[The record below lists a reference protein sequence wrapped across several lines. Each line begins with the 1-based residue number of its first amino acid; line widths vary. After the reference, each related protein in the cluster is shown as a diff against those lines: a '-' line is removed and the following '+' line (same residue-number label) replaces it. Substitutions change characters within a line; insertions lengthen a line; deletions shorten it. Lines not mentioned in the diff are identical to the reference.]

1 MGKRKKFKKRFLS
14 LFLVLMM
21 LLQYVPTGLIEVSA
35 ESDDNLKEELASYS
49 STFPY
54 GAFGFYNTQ
63 TIVTEGERD
72 MEVLIVRQG
81 GTAYGATVDV
91 KAVDITAKYGDDYE
105 IYYLDGGK
113 KVYLEESKAIVVEDV
128 SKEDVSN
135 KNSDKKEDAG
145 DKECD
150 DVNKS
155 ESANKGSLQNAQ
167 SQQTGKEAVDSSWR
181 DEYEEYL
188 KYASVVEAADE
199 IINSADGMAT
209 TLYFGEGE
217 FVKTLYIHIKDDT
230 KAESGEY
237 VKLLLGNVSVGVLG
251 ENLQY
256 NLTIADNEATEK
268 IVFALKETE
277 VIVKEGAEYAEITI
291 ERLSGI
297 DYYAGAVYRTVSKT
311 AESYD
316 VYTPVDGATV
326 MFMPGETEKTINIAL
341 TKAAEKGTYF
351 NVILDD
357 SYVNAEDGKNT
368 TSVWF
373 GEKKETE
380 EKQDEQILQENIE
393 EKVTLDGS
401 DVNSVTIEETP
412 EKLLSTSGDMEP
424 CAETLDGV
432 VYDVVTAGGIDWLH
446 PYAKGLDG
454 SAWRS
459 ARWPALSG
467 ATKVRAVSSLYG
479 RTDCW
484 LWWAYDKHGNISV
497 GGNVKVGH
505 EYDDGNERT
514 YTDVFDV
521 SYAESQDGTVKIY
534 VDTDGVNDKAGYQM
548 KQLQFYYPRYTLELK
563 ASDAKQTLK
572 GKNYTAKDKSTTF
585 DVSALSG
592 NASWTTKTVARSQ
605 GIYLT
610 PGTLTNGVEIAKY
623 QFYVGS
629 TYIGETTGNVIY
641 YSELN
646 KFREKYDSVLRN
658 GKYKI
663 TVKPVYKTTAATVT
677 FESENASAI
686 AFSGNKAGSTGFKV
700 GEVLNCT
707 MIDKVTFTA
716 TCPNEQEIK
725 VSSVAHLVDTNKR
738 TKQTFNAT
746 TAGEKTSLTKTIDVD
761 YAKEYLKVYF
771 NTPTFEVSYTKEEE
785 SVANSNAGAVSIYDY
800 TDLNKMLAVGS
811 VGNPIL
817 LSNSMDKLSLL
828 NSTYLLRVIMG
839 EGFDHFEADTPNGKL
854 LFTTRTIWTY
864 RDPETEL
871 NKSVYGNSF
880 VFSPYYADE
889 LLSYH
894 FKVVQDDASPVGVR
908 GTVYIDEVP
917 LFSKVDKTV
926 STKATGVTVNIGGY
940 QATTGNDG
948 TYSINSY
955 FNKGEYVGAFVSY
968 DTLTMSMGI
977 DISKDSVRDFRIP
990 VDGSEALKVTS
1001 STLLKYMS
1009 TNESNMANEIIYE
1022 NREVASALLED
1033 AKYILELTAES
1044 IKAGITPKYAEFYI
1058 FDKKGNMKGQFTQ
1071 RVNFA
1076 NGKATLELNPMN
1088 VKTTS
1093 GTEESLSVGDSITVK
1108 LFDNN
1113 DKGYFMH
1120 QTSIIIG
1127 EKLEGMYTFNYE
1139 GAVKRDDDN
1148 EFMQALGY
1156 LSMGYD
1162 FVLDALAN
1170 EGGTHTDADGNQHQ
1184 LMYIGFGNGFSNKG
1198 DNAGEEAYKTL
1209 QNTIKELD
1217 DINNG
1222 DISVTRQDSISIFG
1236 SGSFNLNIGIGVI
1249 LDCVMSTDPAHKG
1262 EYKFSDYVMIANVAA
1277 AYSKEWEVEIPKTGI
1292 KVTFGLEFKASDPA
1306 EGKYTGVKWHFYN
1319 DSDKD
1324 FYIKKNDMIELLA
1337 NDNISSKGSIGFQ
1350 VTITGSVK
1358 AVWEDLVG
1366 VAGSLQ
1372 VQVENYAGYDT
1383 HNGWS
1388 DYGAILLTPTVKIVV
1403 LKIPI
1408 PVWTHTWKY
1417 EWGKD
1422 ASPSNMAYAMNRMF
1436 NKGDIMYTSTAVAE
1450 TLDYSYTDN
1459 RPAWNPGESAATF
1472 MRAASN
1478 PKSAESVTEKVLQ
1491 SGFLSDS
1498 DICVQDIGNGK
1509 YVAAFLDVVKGR
1521 ADVNKMGAYYT
1532 VYDGNSW
1539 SVPVLL
1545 EEDGTSDQLP
1555 VIRKAGSKGYLIA
1568 WSDAS
1573 RTFDEDENFTDR
1585 LNSFDLTGRF
1595 YDVNTG
1601 ELSDT
1606 MQITKTTTEDNVGD
1620 TNPHIAYYKDANGV
1634 EHMKVYYTKSEYAVS
1649 DANEGEVVGD
1659 ILNPYQVVAVRN
1671 FDFENGKW
1679 MEGYTEALEEQ
1690 IKDSVGEDGYEE
1702 YLENWY
1708 GQEFLDLAPA
1718 VEVTEELDEEGYW
1731 VEGTSATVTEKD
1743 MSEAVIRG
1751 GDAIAYNDLGL
1762 YAYVL
1767 DKGGV
1772 KPETG
1777 DQNLYLQIYNFE
1789 DDEYHHPI
1797 QLTSKNAEISNV
1809 QFMRSIITNGQSS
1822 YEVTWLYYLED
1833 GDIKRINV
1841 SRLVSGDGNLIEASS
1856 QSGAKYYYVNR
1867 EKSDMLGGYEPAQVI
1882 AESTEETTSENET
1895 FTSISSFKVKSDETG
1910 RYNYV
1915 VWSQFVRAEE
1925 EDIVKQ
1931 ESQLFVVREDTVT
1944 GDASSSVKVTDKKDQ
1959 YVSGFDYVVTDEG
1972 NIEVLVGREMLD
1984 KEGQPDNATSELVFM
1999 QVKPSDKLEISNN
2012 TDGEAIVDEDGNL
2025 IAELDVSVKN
2035 ESFDKLKDVTVE
2047 VLDADGNVVYTSN
2060 ETLTYYDTV
2069 ERETSDGG
2077 VVLEETPHT
2086 KEFGTFDIKGGEKHD
2101 LTLRIPLNGDYSYEG
2116 TIRVTSDGKVIKTKS
2131 ISGKLSADLS
2141 ANGLDAEVVERDKVK
2156 LETTITNDS
2165 VLDSKEDTKVTY
2177 GYIDENGN
2185 KVQLGSKPLSSI
2197 ESYDKADISVEV
2209 DVDFDKFASTS
2220 NDDGSLVD
2228 SMEFYLDVN
2237 SDEFVTVYSTVEL
2250 KASAEEVKL
2259 MTSLKDLSA
2268 QYSLYDEDGSMKL
2281 LDELKVGESAYLSL
2295 LVGDKVAENTDEYV
2309 NGLKVV
2315 WNEKPDNVLNV
2326 TKDGVVKA
2334 VGEGTTTLKGYVVP
2348 ADTEFI
2354 LYGNGYSENIDN
2366 YSVKPEA
2373 MIIPVEVTLKVSKA
2387 TDDEQ
2392 ETDKPDNEENTTK
2405 PDTGEDTTDNPD
2417 DSGSVDNPDTGDK
2430 TSNSTWI
2437 YIMMMSV
2444 ALMMCG
2450 GMVKRKEKRHE

>member
-1 MGKRKKFKKRFLS
+1 MGKKKKLNKRLLS
-14 LFLVLMM
+14 LFLVMM
-21 LLQYVPTGLIEVSA
+21 MIFQYVPAGVMEVSA
-35 ESDDNLKEELASYS
+35 ENNDKLKEELASYS

-54 GAFGFYNTQ
+54 GAFGFYHTQ
-63 TIVTEGERD
+63 ATATEGEKD

-81 GTAYGATVDV
+81 GTAYSATVDV
-91 KAVDITAKYGDDYE
+91 KAVDITSEYGDDYE
-105 IYYLDGGK
+105 IYYLEGGK
-113 KVYLEESKAIVVEDV
+113 KIYLKESKAIVVEEI
-128 SKEDVSN
+128 SKEDVKKEN
-135 KNSDKKEDAG
+135 VKKEDAG
-145 DKECD
+145 EDESA
-150 DVNKS
+150 VTSNSESNKS
-155 ESANKGSLQNAQ
+155 SLQNAQ
-167 SQQTGKEAVDSSWR
+167 SQQTGKEAADSSWR

-199 IINSADGMAT
+199 IINSADGMAA
-209 TLYFGEGE
+209 TLKFEEGE
-217 FVKTLYIHIKDDT
+217 FVKKIYIHIKDDA

-268 IVFALKETE
+268 IVFALKEAE

-316 VYTPVDGATV
+316 AYVPVDGASI
-326 MFMPGETEKTINIAL
+326 MFMPGETEKTVSVAL
-341 TKAAEKGTYF
+341 EKTAEKGTYF
-351 NVILDD
+351 NVILDK
-357 SYVNAEDGKNT
+357 SYVNVEEERGI

-373 GEKKETE
+373 GEKKEI
-380 EKQDEQILQENIE
+380 EKVSNAQVLQENVE
-393 EKVTLDGS
+393 EQITLNGS
-401 DVNSVTIEETP
+401 DANSVVKEETT
-412 EKLLSTSGDMEP
+412 EKFLSSSEEVAP
-424 CAETLDGV
+424 CAETIDGV
-432 VYDVVTAGGIDWLH
+432 VYDVVTPGDLSWLNA
-446 PYAKGLDG
+446 YATGLD
-454 SAWRS
+454 SWAWRS
-459 ARWPALSG
+459 SKWGSMSG
-467 ATKVRAVSSLYG
+467 TTKVRVVSTLYG

-484 LWWAYDKHGNISV
+484 LWWAYDKHGDISV
-497 GGNVKVGH
+497 GGNVKVSH

-514 YTDVFDV
+514 YTDTFDV
-521 SYAESQDGTVKIY
+521 SYAESKDGTVKIY
-534 VDTDGVNDKAGYQM
+534 VDTDGVNDKAGY
-548 KQLQFYYPRYTLELK
+548 KITQLQFYYPRYTIELK
-563 ASDAKQTLK
+563 SSDAKQTLK

-585 DVSALSG
+585 DVPAISG
-592 NASWTTKTVARSQ
+592 NASWTSQTVSK
-605 GIYLT
+605 GYGVYLT
-610 PGTLTNGVEIAKY
+610 PGSLTNGVEIEKY

-629 TYIGETTGNVIY
+629 TYVGETSGNIIY

-646 KFREKYDSVLRN
+646 KFREKYDSVLR
-658 GKYKI
+658 GAKYKL
-663 TVKPVYKTTAATVT
+663 TVKPVYRTKAATVT
-677 FESENASAI
+677 FESEDASAI

-700 GEVLNCT
+700 GETLNCT
-707 MIDKVTFTA
+707 MIDRVTFTA
-716 TCPNEQEIK
+716 TCPNLQEIK
-725 VSSVAHLVDTNKR
+725 VASVAHLVDTNKR
-738 TKQTFNAT
+738 TNQTFKPSSDS
-746 TAGEKTSLTKTIDVD
+746 EKMSLTKTMDVN
-761 YAKEYLKVYF
+761 YEKEYLKVYF
-771 NTPTFEVSYTKEEE
+771 NTPTFEVSYTKDEE
-785 SVANSNAGAVSIYDY
+785 SASNSNAGAVSIYDY

-817 LSNSMDKLSLL
+817 LSNSDDKLSLL

-839 EGFDHFEADTPNGKL
+839 EGFDHFELDTPNGKIP
-854 LFTTRTIWTY
+854 FTTRTIWTY
-864 RDPETEL
+864 RDPSTKQY
-871 NKSVYGNSF
+871 KSVYGNSF

-889 LLSYH
+889 LVNYH
-894 FKVVQDDASPVGVR
+894 FKAVQDDESPVGVK

-917 LFSKVDKTV
+917 LFSKVDKQV

-955 FNKGEYVGAFVSY
+955 FNKGEYVGAYVSY
-968 DTLTMSMGI
+968 DTLTMAMGI
-977 DISKDSVRDFRIP
+977 DISKDSVRDFHIP
-990 VDGSEALKVTS
+990 VDGSETLRVTS
-1001 STLLKYMS
+1001 STLMKYMS
-1009 TNESNMANEIIYE
+1009 TNESDMSNNKIYE
-1022 NREVASALLED
+1022 NREVASVLLED
-1033 AKYILELTAES
+1033 AKYTLELTAES
-1044 IKAGITPKYAEFYI
+1044 IKAGISPKYAEFYI
-1058 FDKKGNMKGQFTQ
+1058 FDKNGNMKGQFTK
-1071 RVNFA
+1071 RVNFV
-1076 NGKATLELNPMN
+1076 NGKAVLELNPMN

-1093 GTEESLSVGDSITVK
+1093 GTEETLSVGDSITVK
-1108 LFDNN
+1108 LFDDN

-1127 EKLEGMYTFNYE
+1127 EKLEGMYTFNYK
-1139 GAVKRDDDN
+1139 GAWKQDDDN
-1148 EFMQALGY
+1148 AFIQALGY
-1156 LSMGYD
+1156 LSVGYD
-1162 FVLDALAN
+1162 FVIDALSN

-1209 QNTIKELD
+1209 QNTIKEID

-1222 DISVTRQDSISIFG
+1222 DVSVTRQDSISIFG
-1236 SGSFNLNIGIGVI
+1236 NGSFNLNIGVGVM

-1262 EYKFSDYVMIANVAA
+1262 EYKFNDYVLIANVAA

-1292 KVTFGLEFKASDPA
+1292 KVTFGLEFKAGDPA
-1306 EGKYTGVKWHFYN
+1306 EGKYSGVKWHFYN
-1319 DSDKD
+1319 DSDRD
-1324 FYIKKNDMIELLA
+1324 FYIKKNDVIDLLA
-1337 NDNISSKGSIGFQ
+1337 SDYISSKGSIGFQ
-1350 VTITGSVK
+1350 VAITGSVK
-1358 AVWEDLVG
+1358 AVWEDLIG

-1372 VQVENYAGYDT
+1372 IQVENYTGYDR

-1388 DYGAILLTPTVKIVV
+1388 DYGAVLLTPTVKIVV

-1408 PVWTHTWKY
+1408 PVWTNTWRY
-1417 EWGKD
+1417 DWGTGEE
-1422 ASPSNMAYAMNRMF
+1422 PSSMPYSMNRIF
-1436 NKGDIMYTSTAVAE
+1436 NERDIMYTSTAVAE

-1472 MRAASN
+1472 MRAATT

-1491 SGFLSDS
+1491 GGFLSDS

-1509 YVAAFLDVVKGR
+1509 YIAAFLDVVEGR
-1521 ADVNKMGAYYT
+1521 TDVNKMGAYYSL
-1532 VYDGNSW
+1532 YNGNTW
-1539 SVPVLL
+1539 SEPVLL

-1555 VIRKAGSKGYLIA
+1555 VIRNAGSQGYLIA
-1568 WSDAS
+1568 WSDSS

-1601 ELSDT
+1601 ELSDA

-1620 TNPHIAYYKDANGV
+1620 TNPHIAYYKDANGA
-1634 EHMKVYYTKSEYAVS
+1634 EHMKVYYTKSEYYVS
-1649 DANEGEVVGD
+1649 DENEGEVVGD

-1679 MEGYTEALEEQ
+1679 MEGYAESLEEQ
-1690 IKDSVGEDGYEE
+1690 IKEGVGEGGYDE

-1708 GQEFLDLAPA
+1708 GQEFLELAPA

-1731 VEGTSATVTEKD
+1731 KEGTSATVTQKD
-1743 MSEAVIRG
+1743 MSEAVIRR
-1751 GDAIAYNDLGL
+1751 GDAIAYNDLAL

-1772 KPETG
+1772 KPETD

-1809 QFMRSIITNGQSS
+1809 QFMRSTISNGQDS

-1841 SRLVSGDGNLIEASS
+1841 SRLVKGDDNLIEATS

-1867 EKSDMLGGYEPAQVI
+1867 EKTDILGGYEPAQVI
-1882 AESTEETTSENET
+1882 AESTEETTSEGET
-1895 FTSISSFKVKSDETG
+1895 FTSISSFKVKSDESG

-1944 GDASSSVKVTDKKDQ
+1944 GDTSCPVQVTDKTNQ
-1959 YVSGFDYVVTDEG
+1959 YISGFDYVVTGDG
-1972 NIEVLVGREMLD
+1972 NIEVLAGREMLD
-1984 KEGQPDNATSELVFM
+1984 EEGQPDNATSELVFM
-1999 QVKPSDKLEISNN
+1999 QVKASDKLDISNN
-2012 TDGEAIVDEDGNL
+2012 TDGEAIVDKDGNL
-2025 IAELDVSVKN
+2025 IAKLDVSVKN

-2047 VLDADGNVVYTSN
+2047 VLDADGNVVYTSD
-2060 ETLTYYDTV
+2060 EILTYYDTV
-2069 ERETSDGG
+2069 ESETSDGG
-2077 VVLEETPHT
+2077 VVLEETSYT
-2086 KEFGTFDIKGGEKHD
+2086 KKLGKFDIKGGEIHD
-2101 LTLRIPLNGDYSYEG
+2101 MTLSIPLKDDYSYEG
-2116 TIRVTSDGKVIKTKS
+2116 TIRVTSEGNVIKTEAV
-2131 ISGKLSADLS
+2131 SGKLSAELS
-2141 ANGLDAEVVERDKVK
+2141 PSGLDAEVVERDKVK

-2165 VLDSKEDTKVTY
+2165 ILDIKEDTKVTY
-2177 GYIDENGN
+2177 GYVDENGN
-2185 KVQLGSKPLSSI
+2185 KVPLGSKILSSLK
-2197 ESYDKADISVEV
+2197 SYDKTDISVEV
-2209 DVDFDKFASTS
+2209 DIDFDKFASTT

-2237 SDEFVTVYSTVEL
+2237 NYELATVYSTVEL

-2259 MTSLKDLSA
+2259 MTSLKNLSA

-2295 LVGDKVAENTDEYV
+2295 LIGDKVAENTDEYV
-2309 NGLKVV
+2309 NGLKVI
-2315 WNEKPDNVLNV
+2315 WDEKSDNVLNV

-2334 VGEGTTTLKGYVVP
+2334 VGEGSTTLKGYVVP

-2366 YSVKPEA
+2366 YMVKPEA
-2373 MIIPVEVTLKVSKA
+2373 MIIPVEVTLNVSKD
-2387 TDDEQ
+2387 TDNEH
-2392 ETDKPDNEENTTK
+2392 ETDKPDNEESTTK
-2405 PDTGEDTTDNPD
+2405 PDTEEDTTDKPGG
-2417 DSGSVDNPDTGDK
+2417 SGNVDNPDTGDK
-2430 TSNSTWI
+2430 TSSSAWI
-2437 YIMMMSV
+2437 YIIMMSV
-2444 ALMMCG
+2444 VFMMCCH
-2450 GMVKRKEKRHE
+2450 MAKRKEREHE